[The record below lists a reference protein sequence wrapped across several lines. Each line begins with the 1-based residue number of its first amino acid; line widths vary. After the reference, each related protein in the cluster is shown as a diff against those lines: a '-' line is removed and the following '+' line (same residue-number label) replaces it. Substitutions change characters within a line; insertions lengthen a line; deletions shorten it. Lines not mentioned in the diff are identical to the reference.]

1 MQQSFLCPRCS
12 NVAFLGQ
19 RYCGF
24 CDLAFLYSCN
34 VCGSALL
41 PGGLFCG
48 NCGTQVDWEEPDSQ
62 SFQPDP
68 PQVPPPPP
76 VPPPAPVHVEQ
87 PVDIGQPGAHH
98 IATAGRYRQPAVHQ
112 PPGLAG
118 ETLEATQPMALPRA
132 TPADPI
138 YPVPPTHKARAA
150 EHHERSLALLKDGHY
165 ALAIDE
171 LSKALQYDPGTA
183 IIYMLRGGAL
193 YKKGDLDGA
202 LADLDR
208 SIELDPNLAAAF
220 YNRGSVYY
228 YKQDFD
234 RAIADFS
241 RALTIDNAD
250 AAAYHNRGCAFMMKG
265 KFYEAIDDINRSIEL
280 DPRDPRVYCSRAS
293 AYAQTGQ
300 TQNAAADYRQIKG
313 MTADPAVIHKAEQ
326 ALRDL
331 GEG

>member
-19 RYCGF
+19 RFCGF

-34 VCGSALL
+34 LCGSALL

-48 NCGTQVDWEEPDSQ
+48 NCGTQVDWEEPEQ
-62 SFQPDP
+62 RSFQPAP
-68 PQVPPPPP
+68 PLVPPSPAPL
-76 VPPPAPVHVEQ
+76 PAPVHVEQ
-87 PVDIGQPGAHH
+87 PVNIGQPGA
-98 IATAGRYRQPAVHQ
+98 QP
-112 PPGLAG
+112 
-118 ETLEATQPMALPRA
+118 A
-132 TPADPI
+132 TPAGNYRQLAVNQPASLTREPPEAGLPAEPTAAATTVPI
-138 YPVPPTHKARAA
+138 YPVPAAHRLKAA

-165 ALAIDE
+165 SLAIDE

-193 YKKGDLDGA
+193 YKKGDLDMA

-208 SIELDPNLAAAF
+208 AIELDPNLAAAF

-241 RALTIDNAD
+241 KAIATDDSD
-250 AAAYHNRGCAFMMKG
+250 ASAFHNRGCAFMMKG
-265 KFYEAIDDINRSIEL
+265 KFYEAIDDINRSIQL
-280 DPRDPRVYCSRAS
+280 DPRDPRVYCSRAN

-300 TQNAAADYRQIKG
+300 TQNAVADYRQVKG

>member
-1 MQQSFLCPRCS
+1 MQQSFLCPRCN

-34 VCGSALL
+34 VCGSALM

-48 NCGTQVDWEEPDSQ
+48 NCGTQVDWEEPAQQD
-62 SFQPDP
+62 FQAAL
-68 PQVPPPPP
+68 PPPPM
-76 VPPPAPVHVEQ
+76 PPTPADPVHVEQ

-98 IATAGRYRQPAVHQ
+98 AVAQDGTWQPDASPQPREDSQ
-112 PPGLAG
+112 PPEIARESVVDPVYPLP
-118 ETLEATQPMALPRA
+118 ATHR
-132 TPADPI
+132 
-138 YPVPPTHKARAA
+138 ARAA
-150 EHHERSLALLKDGHY
+150 EHHERSLALLKEGHY

-171 LSKALQYDPGTA
+171 LSKAIQYDPSTA
-183 IIYMLRGGAL
+183 IVYMLRGGAL
-193 YKKGDLDGA
+193 YKKGDLDMA

-208 SIELDPNLAAAF
+208 AIQLDPNLAAAF
-220 YNRGSVYY
+220 YNRGSVFY

-241 RALTIDNAD
+241 RAIAIDDTD
-250 AAAYHNRGCAFMMKG
+250 AAAFHNRGCALMMKR
-265 KFYEAIDDINRSIEL
+265 KFYEAIDDINRSVQL
-280 DPRDPRVYCSRAS
+280 DPKDPRVYCSRGS
-293 AYAQTGQ
+293 AYAQLGQ
-300 TQNAAADYRQIKG
+300 TQKAAEDYRQVKS